1 MFDPT
6 FKYDMGTKNYNN
18 GPKMRLPAWTDRV
31 FFSQQNGSMTLTKYN
46 RAEVTVSDHRPIYAH
61 FRVKVNKV
69 NLEAKAIVEENLIAK
84 FNAIKIN

>member
-1 MFDPT
+1 
-6 FKYDMGTKNYNN
+6 
-18 GPKMRLPAWTDRV
+18 
-31 FFSQQNGSMTLTKYN
+31 MTLVKYN

-69 NLEAKAIVEENLIAK
+69 NPEAKAIVEENLIAK